1 MMMSAPSVSP
11 ATSSMMMR
19 TSTTPKANNN
29 NNIRKPTKQRSSDAM
44 KCDAMATCTTPPSRR
59 SSWSIARSSARCG
72 VQTKTTTTTTTMMK
86 NESNNNNNNN
96 KTMKEQQ
103 RRRNATITKA
113 NDDSSSS
120 SSSSVDASSDDPFEF
135 GSKSKKRRRRD
146 GKSTRRATVAVD
158 SPAIAAAKGESE
170 RTVVEES
177 EEAFLKFLG
186 FYIAI
191 IFAFGVVLAL
201 SAFKIWPDS
210 VDSFITDTLY
220 PAFTPFVGGFLVFS
234 SIYGLIKTRSDPTSK
249 SG

>member
-1 MMMSAPSVSP
+1 MMSATRSVSP
-11 ATSSMMMR
+11 TTSSMLR
-19 TSTTPKANNN
+19 TRKTTPKANN
-29 NNIRKPTKQRSSDAM
+29 NNIRKPTKQRSTN
-44 KCDAMATCTTPPSRR
+44 AMATFTSPSSRR

-72 VQTKTTTTTTTMMK
+72 VQTKTTLTTTTMMK
-86 NESNNNNNNN
+86 KNESNN
-96 KTMKEQQ
+96 KTVKEQQ
-103 RRRNATITKA
+103 QQQRRNATITKA
-113 NDDSSSS
+113 NEDDSSSS

>member
-1 MMMSAPSVSP
+1 MMSATRSVSP
-11 ATSSMMMR
+11 TTSSMLR
-19 TSTTPKANNN
+19 TRTTTPKANN
-29 NNIRKPTKQRSSDAM
+29 NNIRKPTKQRSTN
-44 KCDAMATCTTPPSRR
+44 AMATFTSPSSRR

-72 VQTKTTTTTTTMMK
+72 VQTKTTLTTTTMMK
-86 NESNNNNNNN
+86 KNESNN

-103 RRRNATITKA
+103 QQRRNATITKA
-113 NDDSSSS
+113 NEDDSSSS

>member
-1 MMMSAPSVSP
+1 MMMSATRSVSP
-11 ATSSMMMR
+11 TTSSMLR
-19 TSTTPKANNN
+19 TRKTTPKANN
-29 NNIRKPTKQRSSDAM
+29 NNIRKPTKQRSTN
-44 KCDAMATCTTPPSRR
+44 AMATFTSPSSRR

-72 VQTKTTTTTTTMMK
+72 VQTKTTLTTTTMMK
-86 NESNNNNNNN
+86 KNESNN

-103 RRRNATITKA
+103 QQRRNATITKA
-113 NDDSSSS
+113 NEDDSS

>member
-1 MMMSAPSVSP
+1 MMSATRSVSP
-11 ATSSMMMR
+11 TTSSMLR
-19 TSTTPKANNN
+19 TRKTTPKANN
-29 NNIRKPTKQRSSDAM
+29 NNIRKPTKQRSTN
-44 KCDAMATCTTPPSRR
+44 AMATFTSPSSRR

-72 VQTKTTTTTTTMMK
+72 VQTTTTLTTTTMMK
-86 NESNNNNNNN
+86 KNESNN
-96 KTMKEQQ
+96 KTLKEQQ
-103 RRRNATITKA
+103 QQQRRNATITKA
-113 NDDSSSS
+113 NEDDSSS

-146 GKSTRRATVAVD
+146 GKSTRR
-158 SPAIAAAKGESE
+158 AIAAAKGESE

>member
-1 MMMSAPSVSP
+1 MMSATRSVSP
-11 ATSSMMMR
+11 TTSSLLR
-19 TSTTPKANNN
+19 TRKTTPKANN
-29 NNIRKPTKQRSSDAM
+29 NNIRKPTKQRSTN
-44 KCDAMATCTTPPSRR
+44 AMATFTSPSSRR

-72 VQTKTTTTTTTMMK
+72 VQTKTTLTTTTMMK
-86 NESNNNNNNN
+86 KNESNN

-103 RRRNATITKA
+103 QQRRNATITKA
-113 NDDSSSS
+113 NEDSSSSS

>member
-1 MMMSAPSVSP
+1 MMSATRSVSP
-11 ATSSMMMR
+11 TTSSMLR
-19 TSTTPKANNN
+19 IRKTTPKANN
-29 NNIRKPTKQRSSDAM
+29 NNIRKPTKQRSTN
-44 KCDAMATCTTPPSRR
+44 AMATFTSPSSRR

-72 VQTKTTTTTTTMMK
+72 VQTKTTLTTTTMMK
-86 NESNNNNNNN
+86 KNESNN
-96 KTMKEQQ
+96 KTVKEQQ
-103 RRRNATITKA
+103 QQQQRRNATITKA
-113 NDDSSSS
+113 NEDDSSS

>member
-1 MMMSAPSVSP
+1 MSATRSVSP
-11 ATSSMMMR
+11 TTSSMLR
-19 TSTTPKANNN
+19 IRKTTPKANN
-29 NNIRKPTKQRSSDAM
+29 NNIRKPTKQRSTN
-44 KCDAMATCTTPPSRR
+44 AMATFTTSPSRR

-72 VQTKTTTTTTTMMK
+72 VQTKTTLTTTTMMK
-86 NESNNNNNNN
+86 KNESNN
-96 KTMKEQQ
+96 KTVKEQQ
-103 RRRNATITKA
+103 QQQQRRNATITKA
-113 NDDSSSS
+113 NEDDSSS

-158 SPAIAAAKGESE
+158 SLAIAAAKGESE

>member
-1 MMMSAPSVSP
+1 MMSATRSVSP
-11 ATSSMMMR
+11 TTSSMLR
-19 TSTTPKANNN
+19 TRKITPKANN
-29 NNIRKPTKQRSSDAM
+29 NNIRKPTKQRSTN
-44 KCDAMATCTTPPSRR
+44 AMATFTSPSSRR

-72 VQTKTTTTTTTMMK
+72 VQTKTTLTTTTMMK
-86 NESNNNNNNN
+86 NESNN
-96 KTMKEQQ
+96 KTLKEQQ
-103 RRRNATITKA
+103 QQQRRNATITKA
-113 NDDSSSS
+113 NEDDSSS
-120 SSSSVDASSDDPFEF
+120 SSSSVDASSDNPFEF

>member
-1 MMMSAPSVSP
+1 MMSATRSVSP
-11 ATSSMMMR
+11 TTSSMLR
-19 TSTTPKANNN
+19 TRKITPKANN
-29 NNIRKPTKQRSSDAM
+29 NNIRKPTKQRSTN
-44 KCDAMATCTTPPSRR
+44 AMATFTSPSSRR
-59 SSWSIARSSARCG
+59 SSSWSIARSSARCG
-72 VQTKTTTTTTTMMK
+72 VQTKTTLTTTTMMK
-86 NESNNNNNNN
+86 KNESNN
-96 KTMKEQQ
+96 KTLKEQQ
-103 RRRNATITKA
+103 QQQRRNATITKA
-113 NDDSSSS
+113 NEDDSSS

>member
-1 MMMSAPSVSP
+1 MMSATRSVSP
-11 ATSSMMMR
+11 TTSSMLR
-19 TSTTPKANNN
+19 IRKTTPKANN
-29 NNIRKPTKQRSSDAM
+29 NNIRKPTKQRSTN
-44 KCDAMATCTTPPSRR
+44 AMATFTSPSSRR
-59 SSWSIARSSARCG
+59 SSSWSIARSSARCG
-72 VQTKTTTTTTTMMK
+72 VQTKTTLTTTTMMK
-86 NESNNNNNNN
+86 KNESNN
-96 KTMKEQQ
+96 KTVKEQQ
-103 RRRNATITKA
+103 QQQRRNATITKA
-113 NDDSSSS
+113 NEDDSSS

>member
-1 MMMSAPSVSP
+1 MLATRTVSP
-11 ATSSMMMR
+11 TTSMMAKVNNTMKVSNVRKAAIKCNGTAAFTSS
-19 TSTTPKANNN
+19 
-29 NNIRKPTKQRSSDAM
+29 RSSFGG
-44 KCDAMATCTTPPSRR
+44 
-59 SSWSIARSSARCG
+59 SIARSSAHL
-72 VQTKTTTTTTTMMK
+72 QTTTTTTTLMMIKK
-86 NESNNNNNNN
+86 NQSNNIH
-96 KTMKEQQ
+96 KMTREQQ
-103 RRRNATITKA
+103 RRNATITKA
-113 NDDSSSS
+113 NEDDESSSS
-120 SSSSVDASSDDPFEF
+120 SSSSSPSDASNDDPFEF

-158 SPAIAAAKGESE
+158 SPAIAAAKGEAE

-186 FYIAI
+186 LYIAI

-210 VDSFITDTLY
+210 VDAFITDTLY

-234 SIYGLIKTRSDPTSK
+234 SIYGLIKTRSDPNSK

>member
-1 MMMSAPSVSP
+1 MMMSATRSVSP
-11 ATSSMMMR
+11 TTSSMVR
-19 TSTTPKANNN
+19 TRTTTPKANN
-29 NNIRKPTKQRSSDAM
+29 NNIRKPTKQRSTN
-44 KCDAMATCTTPPSRR
+44 AMATFTTSPSRR

-72 VQTKTTTTTTTMMK
+72 VQTKTTLTTTTMMK
-86 NESNNNNNNN
+86 KNESNN
-96 KTMKEQQ
+96 KTVKEQQ
-103 RRRNATITKA
+103 QQQRRNATITKA
-113 NDDSSSS
+113 NEDDSSS

>member
-1 MMMSAPSVSP
+1 MMSATRSVSP
-11 ATSSMMMR
+11 TTSSMLR
-19 TSTTPKANNN
+19 TRKTTPKANN
-29 NNIRKPTKQRSSDAM
+29 NNIRKPTKQRSTN
-44 KCDAMATCTTPPSRR
+44 AMATFTSPSSRR

-72 VQTKTTTTTTTMMK
+72 VQTKTTLTTTTMMK
-86 NESNNNNNNN
+86 KNESNN

-103 RRRNATITKA
+103 QQRRNATITKA
-113 NDDSSSS
+113 NEDDSSSS

>member
-1 MMMSAPSVSP
+1 MMSATRSVSP
-11 ATSSMMMR
+11 TTSSMLR
-19 TSTTPKANNN
+19 TRTTTPKANN
-29 NNIRKPTKQRSSDAM
+29 NNIRKPTKQRSTN
-44 KCDAMATCTTPPSRR
+44 AMATFTSPPSRR

-72 VQTKTTTTTTTMMK
+72 VQTKTTLTTLTTMMMKK

-103 RRRNATITKA
+103 QRRRNATITKA
-113 NDDSSSS
+113 NEDDSSS

>member
-1 MMMSAPSVSP
+1 MMSATRSVSP
-11 ATSSMMMR
+11 TTSSMLR
-19 TSTTPKANNN
+19 TRTTTPKANN

-72 VQTKTTTTTTTMMK
+72 VQTKTTLTTTMMMKK
-86 NESNNNNNNN
+86 NESNN

-103 RRRNATITKA
+103 QQRRNATITKA
-113 NDDSSSS
+113 NEDDSSS
-120 SSSSVDASSDDPFEF
+120 SSSSVDASSEDPFEF

>member
-1 MMMSAPSVSP
+1 MMMSATRSVSP
-11 ATSSMMMR
+11 TTSSMLR
-19 TSTTPKANNN
+19 TRTTTPKANN
-29 NNIRKPTKQRSSDAM
+29 NNIRKPTKQRSTN
-44 KCDAMATCTTPPSRR
+44 AMATFTSPPSRR

-72 VQTKTTTTTTTMMK
+72 VQTKTTLTTTTMMK
-86 NESNNNNNNN
+86 KNESNN
-96 KTMKEQQ
+96 KTVKEQQ
-103 RRRNATITKA
+103 QQQRRNATITKA
-113 NDDSSSS
+113 NEDDSSSS

>member
-1 MMMSAPSVSP
+1 MSAARSVSP
-11 ATSSMMMR
+11 TTSSMLR
-19 TSTTPKANNN
+19 TRKTTPKANN
-29 NNIRKPTKQRSSDAM
+29 NNIRKPTKQRSTN
-44 KCDAMATCTTPPSRR
+44 AMATFTSPSSRR

-72 VQTKTTTTTTTMMK
+72 VQTKTTLTTTTMMK
-86 NESNNNNNNN
+86 KNESNN
-96 KTMKEQQ
+96 KTVKEQQ
-103 RRRNATITKA
+103 QQQRRNATITKA
-113 NDDSSSS
+113 NEDDSSSS

>member
-1 MMMSAPSVSP
+1 MMMSATRSVSP
-11 ATSSMMMR
+11 TTSSMLR
-19 TSTTPKANNN
+19 IRKTTPKANN
-29 NNIRKPTKQRSSDAM
+29 NNIRKPTKQRSTN
-44 KCDAMATCTTPPSRR
+44 AMATFTSPSSRR
-59 SSWSIARSSARCG
+59 SSSWSIARSSARCG
-72 VQTKTTTTTTTMMK
+72 VQTKTTLTTTTMMK
-86 NESNNNNNNN
+86 KNESNN

-103 RRRNATITKA
+103 QQRRNATITKA
-113 NDDSSSS
+113 NEDDSSS

>member
-1 MMMSAPSVSP
+1 MMMSATRSVSP
-11 ATSSMMMR
+11 TTSSMLR
-19 TSTTPKANNN
+19 IRKTTPKANN
-29 NNIRKPTKQRSSDAM
+29 NNIRKPTKQRSTN
-44 KCDAMATCTTPPSRR
+44 AMATFTSPSSRR
-59 SSWSIARSSARCG
+59 SSSWSIARSSARCG
-72 VQTKTTTTTTTMMK
+72 VQTKTTLTTTTMMK
-86 NESNNNNNNN
+86 KNESNN
-96 KTMKEQQ
+96 KTVKEQQ
-103 RRRNATITKA
+103 QQQQRRNATITKA
-113 NDDSSSS
+113 NEDDSSS

>member
-1 MMMSAPSVSP
+1 MMMSATRSVSP
-11 ATSSMMMR
+11 TTSSMLR
-19 TSTTPKANNN
+19 TRKTTPKANN
-29 NNIRKPTKQRSSDAM
+29 NNIRKPTKQRSTN
-44 KCDAMATCTTPPSRR
+44 AMATFTSPSSRR

-72 VQTKTTTTTTTMMK
+72 VQTKTTLTTTTMMK
-86 NESNNNNNNN
+86 KNESNN
-96 KTMKEQQ
+96 KKVKEQQ
-103 RRRNATITKA
+103 QQQQRRNATITKA
-113 NDDSSSS
+113 NEDDSSS

>member
-1 MMMSAPSVSP
+1 MMMSATRSVSP
-11 ATSSMMMR
+11 TTSSMLR
-19 TSTTPKANNN
+19 TRKTTPKANN
-29 NNIRKPTKQRSSDAM
+29 NNIRKPTKQRSTN
-44 KCDAMATCTTPPSRR
+44 AMATFTSPSSRR
-59 SSWSIARSSARCG
+59 SSSWSIARSSARCG
-72 VQTKTTTTTTTMMK
+72 VQTKTTLTTTMMK
-86 NESNNNNNNN
+86 KNESNN
-96 KTMKEQQ
+96 KTVKEQQ
-103 RRRNATITKA
+103 QQQRRNATITKA
-113 NDDSSSS
+113 NEDDSSS

>member
-1 MMMSAPSVSP
+1 MMMSATTSVSP
-11 ATSSMMMR
+11 TTSSMLR
-19 TSTTPKANNN
+19 IRKTTPKANN
-29 NNIRKPTKQRSSDAM
+29 NNIRKPTKQRSTN
-44 KCDAMATCTTPPSRR
+44 AMATFTSPSSRR
-59 SSWSIARSSARCG
+59 SSSWSIARSSARCG
-72 VQTKTTTTTTTMMK
+72 VQTKTTLTTTTMMK
-86 NESNNNNNNN
+86 KNESNN
-96 KTMKEQQ
+96 KTVKEQQ
-103 RRRNATITKA
+103 QQQQRRNATITKA
-113 NDDSSSS
+113 NEDDSSS

>member
-1 MMMSAPSVSP
+1 MMMSATTSVSP
-11 ATSSMMMR
+11 TTSSMLR
-19 TSTTPKANNN
+19 TRTTTPKANNN
-29 NNIRKPTKQRSSDAM
+29 NNIRKPTKQRSTN
-44 KCDAMATCTTPPSRR
+44 AMATFTSPSSRR

-72 VQTKTTTTTTTMMK
+72 VQTKTTLTTTTMMK
-86 NESNNNNNNN
+86 KNESNN

-103 RRRNATITKA
+103 QQRRNATITKA
-113 NDDSSSS
+113 NEDDSSS

>member
-1 MMMSAPSVSP
+1 MMMSATRSVSP
-11 ATSSMMMR
+11 TTSSMLR
-19 TSTTPKANNN
+19 IRKTTPKANN
-29 NNIRKPTKQRSSDAM
+29 NNIRKPTKQRSTN
-44 KCDAMATCTTPPSRR
+44 AMATFTSPSSRR
-59 SSWSIARSSARCG
+59 SSSWSIARSSARCG
-72 VQTKTTTTTTTMMK
+72 VQTKTTLTTTTMMK
-86 NESNNNNNNN
+86 KNESNN
-96 KTMKEQQ
+96 KTVKEQQ
-103 RRRNATITKA
+103 QQQQRRNATITKA
-113 NDDSSSS
+113 NEDSSSS

>member
-1 MMMSAPSVSP
+1 MMMSATRSVSP
-11 ATSSMMMR
+11 TTSSMLR
-19 TSTTPKANNN
+19 TRKITPKANN
-29 NNIRKPTKQRSSDAM
+29 NNIRKPTKQRSTN
-44 KCDAMATCTTPPSRR
+44 AMATFTSPSSRR

-72 VQTKTTTTTTTMMK
+72 VQTKTTLTTTTMMK
-86 NESNNNNNNN
+86 KNESNN

-103 RRRNATITKA
+103 QQRRNATITKA
-113 NDDSSSS
+113 NEDDSSS

>member
-1 MMMSAPSVSP
+1 MMMSATRSVSP
-11 ATSSMMMR
+11 TTSSMLR
-19 TSTTPKANNN
+19 IRKTTPKANN
-29 NNIRKPTKQRSSDAM
+29 NNIRKPTKQRSTN
-44 KCDAMATCTTPPSRR
+44 AMATFTSPSSRR
-59 SSWSIARSSARCG
+59 SSSWSIARSSARCG
-72 VQTKTTTTTTTMMK
+72 VQTKTTLTTTTMMK
-86 NESNNNNNNN
+86 KNESNN
-96 KTMKEQQ
+96 KTVKEQQ
-103 RRRNATITKA
+103 QQQRRNATITKA
-113 NDDSSSS
+113 NEDDSSSS

>member
-1 MMMSAPSVSP
+1 MMMSATRSVSP
-11 ATSSMMMR
+11 TTSSMVR
-19 TSTTPKANNN
+19 TRTTTPKANN
-29 NNIRKPTKQRSSDAM
+29 NNIRKPTKQRSTN
-44 KCDAMATCTTPPSRR
+44 AMATFTSPSSRR

-72 VQTKTTTTTTTMMK
+72 VQTKTTLTTTTMMK
-86 NESNNNNNNN
+86 KNESNN
-96 KTMKEQQ
+96 KTVKEQQ
-103 RRRNATITKA
+103 QQQQRRNATITKA
-113 NDDSSSS
+113 NEDDSSS

>member
-1 MMMSAPSVSP
+1 MMMLATRTVSP
-11 ATSSMMMR
+11 TTSMMAKVNNTMKVSNVRKAAIKCNGTAAFTSS
-19 TSTTPKANNN
+19 
-29 NNIRKPTKQRSSDAM
+29 RSSFGG
-44 KCDAMATCTTPPSRR
+44 
-59 SSWSIARSSARCG
+59 SIARSSAHL
-72 VQTKTTTTTTTMMK
+72 QTTTTTTTLMMIKK
-86 NESNNNNNNN
+86 NQSNNIH
-96 KTMKEQQ
+96 KTTREQQ
-103 RRRNATITKA
+103 RRNATITKA
-113 NDDSSSS
+113 NEDDESSSS
-120 SSSSVDASSDDPFEF
+120 SSSSSPSDASNDDPFEF

-158 SPAIAAAKGESE
+158 SPAIAAAKGEAE

-186 FYIAI
+186 LYIAI

-234 SIYGLIKTRSDPTSK
+234 SIYGLIKTRSDPNSK

>member
-1 MMMSAPSVSP
+1 MMMSATRSVSP
-11 ATSSMMMR
+11 TTSSMLR
-19 TSTTPKANNN
+19 IRKTTPKANN
-29 NNIRKPTKQRSSDAM
+29 NNIRKPTKQRSTN
-44 KCDAMATCTTPPSRR
+44 AMATFTSPSSRR
-59 SSWSIARSSARCG
+59 SSSWSIARSSARCG
-72 VQTKTTTTTTTMMK
+72 VQTKTTLTTTTMMK
-86 NESNNNNNNN
+86 KNESNN
-96 KTMKEQQ
+96 KMMKEQQ
-103 RRRNATITKA
+103 QQQRRNATITKA
-113 NDDSSSS
+113 NEDDSSS

>member
-1 MMMSAPSVSP
+1 MMMSATRSVSP
-11 ATSSMMMR
+11 TTSSMLR
-19 TSTTPKANNN
+19 TRKTTPKANN
-29 NNIRKPTKQRSSDAM
+29 NNIRKPTKQRSTN
-44 KCDAMATCTTPPSRR
+44 AMATFTSPSSRR

-72 VQTKTTTTTTTMMK
+72 VQTKTTLTTTTMMK
-86 NESNNNNNNN
+86 KNESNN
-96 KTMKEQQ
+96 KTRKEQQ
-103 RRRNATITKA
+103 QQRRNATITKA
-113 NDDSSSS
+113 NEDDSSS

-158 SPAIAAAKGESE
+158 SLAIAAAKGESE

>member
-1 MMMSAPSVSP
+1 MM
-11 ATSSMMMR
+11 
-19 TSTTPKANNN
+19 K
-29 NNIRKPTKQRSSDAM
+29 
-44 KCDAMATCTTPPSRR
+44 
-59 SSWSIARSSARCG
+59 
-72 VQTKTTTTTTTMMK
+72 K
-86 NESNNNNNNN
+86 NESNN

-103 RRRNATITKA
+103 QQRRNATITKA
-113 NDDSSSS
+113 NEDDSSSS

>member
-1 MMMSAPSVSP
+1 MMMLATRTVSP
-11 ATSSMMMR
+11 TTSMMAKVNNTMKVSNVRKAAIKCNGTAAFTSS
-19 TSTTPKANNN
+19 
-29 NNIRKPTKQRSSDAM
+29 RSSFGG
-44 KCDAMATCTTPPSRR
+44 
-59 SSWSIARSSARCG
+59 SIARSSAHL
-72 VQTKTTTTTTTMMK
+72 QTTTTTTLMMIKK
-86 NESNNNNNNN
+86 NQSNNIH
-96 KTMKEQQ
+96 KMTREQQ
-103 RRRNATITKA
+103 RRNATITKA
-113 NDDSSSS
+113 NEDDESSSS
-120 SSSSVDASSDDPFEF
+120 SSSSSPSDASNDDPFEF

-158 SPAIAAAKGESE
+158 SPAIAAAKGEAE

-186 FYIAI
+186 LYIAI

-210 VDSFITDTLY
+210 VDAFITDTLY

-234 SIYGLIKTRSDPTSK
+234 SIYGLIKTRSDPNSK

>member
-1 MMMSAPSVSP
+1 MMMSATRSVSP
-11 ATSSMMMR
+11 TTSSMLR
-19 TSTTPKANNN
+19 TRKTTPKANN
-29 NNIRKPTKQRSSDAM
+29 NNIRKPTKQRSTN
-44 KCDAMATCTTPPSRR
+44 AMATFISPSSRR
-59 SSWSIARSSARCG
+59 SSWSIARSSVRCG
-72 VQTKTTTTTTTMMK
+72 VQTKTTLTTTTMMK
-86 NESNNNNNNN
+86 KNESNN

-103 RRRNATITKA
+103 QQRRNATITKA
-113 NDDSSSS
+113 NEDDSSS

>member
-1 MMMSAPSVSP
+1 MSATRSVSP
-11 ATSSMMMR
+11 TTSSMLR
-19 TSTTPKANNN
+19 IRKTTPKANN
-29 NNIRKPTKQRSSDAM
+29 NNIRKPTKQRSTN
-44 KCDAMATCTTPPSRR
+44 AMATFTSPSSRR
-59 SSWSIARSSARCG
+59 SSSWSIARSSARCG
-72 VQTKTTTTTTTMMK
+72 VQTKTTLTTTTMMK
-86 NESNNNNNNN
+86 KNESNN
-96 KTMKEQQ
+96 KTVKEQQ
-103 RRRNATITKA
+103 QQQRRNATITKA
-113 NDDSSSS
+113 NEDDSSS

>member
-1 MMMSAPSVSP
+1 MMSATTSVSP
-11 ATSSMMMR
+11 TTSSMLR
-19 TSTTPKANNN
+19 TRTTTPKANNN
-29 NNIRKPTKQRSSDAM
+29 NNIRKPTKQRSTN
-44 KCDAMATCTTPPSRR
+44 AMATFTSPSSRR

-72 VQTKTTTTTTTMMK
+72 VQTKTTLTTTTMMK
-86 NESNNNNNNN
+86 KNESNN
-96 KTMKEQQ
+96 KTLKEQQ
-103 RRRNATITKA
+103 QQQRRNATITKA
-113 NDDSSSS
+113 NEDDSSSS

>member
-1 MMMSAPSVSP
+1 MSATRSVSP
-11 ATSSMMMR
+11 TTSSMLR
-19 TSTTPKANNN
+19 TRKTTPKANN
-29 NNIRKPTKQRSSDAM
+29 NNIRKPTKQRSTN
-44 KCDAMATCTTPPSRR
+44 AMATFTSPSSRR

-72 VQTKTTTTTTTMMK
+72 VQTKTTLTTTTMMK
-86 NESNNNNNNN
+86 KNESNN

-103 RRRNATITKA
+103 QQRRNATITKA
-113 NDDSSSS
+113 NEDDSSSS